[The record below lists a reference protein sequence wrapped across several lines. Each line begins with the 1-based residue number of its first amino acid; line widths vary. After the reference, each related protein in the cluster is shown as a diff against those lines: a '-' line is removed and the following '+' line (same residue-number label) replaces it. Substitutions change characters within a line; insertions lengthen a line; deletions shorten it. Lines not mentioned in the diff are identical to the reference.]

1 MNQTQY
7 SEGVFPKAKEEP
19 KNKSFFLFLPKLK
32 MTSTLEKIA
41 TEKTFSIRYVYVS
54 VY

>member
-19 KNKSFFLFLPKLK
+19 PKLK
-32 MTSTLEKIA
+32 MTLTLEKRA
-41 TEKTFSIRYVYVS
+41 TEKTFSIRYVCVS